1 MRRGINPFSAE
12 DLARQEGSVANEND
26 AQPEGLSRG
35 QGPTRESDSVKRI
48 LAYLAHHNT
57 LTLATERD
65 GIPFACSL
73 FYAND
78 NFDLYF
84 VSETKTRHAE
94 NLISNPRVAAAI
106 HENYSDWRVIQ
117 GVQLEGACAV
127 VSDPI
132 ESARAL
138 ALYAA
143 KFPFVT
149 QLGAAMAMVSPFK
162 VTPRWVRFVDN
173 TRGFGFKEELICNV

>member
-1 MRRGINPFSAE
+1 
-12 DLARQEGSVANEND
+12 VANAND
-26 AQPEGLSRG
+26 SQPAELSRG
-35 QGPTRESDSVKRI
+35 KGPARESDSVKRI

-57 LTLATERD
+57 LTLATERG

-73 FYAND
+73 FYVND
-78 NFDLYF
+78 NFELYF

-94 NLISNPRVAAAI
+94 NLQNNPRVAAAI
-106 HENYSDWRVIQ
+106 HEDYRDWRVIQ
-117 GVQLEGACAV
+117 GVQVEGACAV

-132 ESARAL
+132 ESARVL
-138 ALYAA
+138 ALYAV
-143 KFPFVT
+143 KFPFVA
-149 QLGAAMAMVSPFK
+149 QLGALAKVSPYT

>member
-1 MRRGINPFSAE
+1 
-12 DLARQEGSVANEND
+12 V
-26 AQPEGLSRG
+26 GLLRG
-35 QGPTRESDSVKRI
+35 QRQARGSASVKRI

-84 VSETKTRHAE
+84 VSETRTRHAE
-94 NLISNPRVAAAI
+94 NLQSNPRVAAAI
-106 HENYSDWRVIQ
+106 HEDYSDWRVIQ
-117 GVQLEGACAV
+117 GVQLEGVCAV

-132 ESARAL
+132 ESARVL
-138 ALYAA
+138 ALYAV
-143 KFPFVT
+143 KFPFVA
-149 QLGAAMAMVSPFK
+149 QLGAMAKVSPYK

-173 TRGFGFKEELICNV
+173 TRGFGFKEELTCNV